1 MSQNFTKEE
10 IIQHKKRS
18 IRKVNSLLE
27 SYISDG
33 STDLL
38 KKTNLI
44 SYWLEDFV
52 KYISFEDK
60 FDSTK
65 LMRYNRGNVL
75 RVNFGFNVGKEL
87 GGLHL
92 AVVLDNDNKRNADV
106 ITVIPLSST
115 DGRAVH
121 ERSVDLGT
129 ELYEKINQLQK
140 KQLAAAQ
147 EELDKLTEMQNF
159 VNTTIKL
166 INSPEVNNIDD
177 LELKK
182 KPENAVQYKE
192 NISQTFT
199 KLQNELFYLK
209 RNELEIEKMKLGSM
223 AIVNQITTISKQR
236 IYIPKKSTDFL
247 YGISLSESAMNKIN
261 DKVKSL
267 YLFE

>member
-182 KPENAVQYKE
+182 KLENAVQYKE

-209 RNELEIEKMKLGSM
+209 RK
-223 AIVNQITTISKQR
+223 
-236 IYIPKKSTDFL
+236 
-247 YGISLSESAMNKIN
+247 
-261 DKVKSL
+261 
-267 YLFE
+267 